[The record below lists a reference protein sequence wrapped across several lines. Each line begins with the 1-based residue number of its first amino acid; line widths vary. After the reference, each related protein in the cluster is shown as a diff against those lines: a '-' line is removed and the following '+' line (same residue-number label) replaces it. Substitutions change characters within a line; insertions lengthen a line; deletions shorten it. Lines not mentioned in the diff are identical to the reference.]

1 MASRIIDAAG
11 TWKGAECLAW
21 VLMPDHVH
29 VLLRFDDRDLSKVVA
44 SVRSRLTR
52 AFRAEGRTS
61 PLWQRAFQDR
71 ALRHDEDLR
80 TVARYIVANPLRAG
94 LVAHVCDYPY
104 WNAIWL

>member
-1 MASRIIDAAG
+1 MASRIIHAAG

-21 VLMPDHVH
+21 VVMPDHVH
-29 VLLRFDDRDLSKVVA
+29 VLLRLDDGDLSKIVA
-44 SVRSRLTR
+44 SVRSRMTQ

-94 LVAHVCDYPY
+94 LVTHVCDYPY